1 MRILFINKFLY
12 PNGGSETYMFK
23 LGEYLQAQGHDVQ
36 YFGMDHEERCVG
48 NRINSYTSKMDFQKD
63 SKLAKFKYGIKTIYS
78 REARRK
84 LREVL
89 DDFQADVCHLN
100 NFNFQL
106 TPSVILEIKKWRAQS
121 HHKCCIIYTAHDY
134 QLICPNHSCRN
145 PVTRKNCEKC
155 LPGFFYNCIK
165 NKCIHGSRIKSI
177 IGAAEAYFWKANG
190 VYRYIDTI
198 ICCSEFLKRK
208 IDSNPILASKTVVV
222 PHFISS
228 REYEISRKEEYV
240 LYFGRY
246 SEEKGIRT
254 LLQVCHELPE
264 IQFVFAGKG
273 PLKEELKNI
282 PNINDIG
289 FQSGEILKQTIQ
301 KAQFTILPSEC
312 YETFGLSIIE
322 SISLGTPVI
331 GANIGG
337 IPEVIQDGYIGEL
350 FKSGEKEDLKH
361 HIRLLWRDRNKVEEY
376 SRNCLKYSLFTI
388 EKYYEQILKI
398 YQGNVYEQ

>member
-228 REYEISRKEEYV
+228 RECEISRK
-240 LYFGRY
+240 
-246 SEEKGIRT
+246 
-254 LLQVCHELPE
+254 LP
-264 IQFVFAGKG
+264 V
-273 PLKEELKNI
+273 
-282 PNINDIG
+282 
-289 FQSGEILKQTIQ
+289 
-301 KAQFTILPSEC
+301 
-312 YETFGLSIIE
+312 Y
-322 SISLGTPVI
+322 
-331 GANIGG
+331 
-337 IPEVIQDGYIGEL
+337 
-350 FKSGEKEDLKH
+350 FKS
-361 HIRLLWRDRNKVEEY
+361 R
-376 SRNCLKYSLFTI
+376 S
-388 EKYYEQILKI
+388 
-398 YQGNVYEQ
+398 